1 MIFGNSSSTN
11 VTLATIT
18 TDLPSIIFY
27 KTFYK
32 ISKTWI
38 EIGKEMAENSPFSRL
53 ETNCGSYYGSMD
65 RCQ

>member
-53 ETNCGSYYGSMD
+53 ETNCGSYYGNMD